1 MIYAYKN
8 RKICIDD
15 DLLLQYQKN
24 ISAFSTRTIEY
35 LLKTN
40 GGDDSMSE
48 HKIEEIVKAGMI
60 DELEFHKD
68 IPNIYKHYMY
78 LMDETD
84 VPYKEGEYE
93 RKLEDD
99 IVLLKMVIKDNL
111 ELKPDSR
118 LYQVGKKLNMI

>member
-24 ISAFSTRTIEY
+24 ISAFSARTIEY

-48 HKIEEIVKAGMI
+48 REIEEIVKAGMI

-68 IPNIYKHYMY
+68 IPNIIQ
-78 LMDETD
+78 T
-84 VPYKEGEYE
+84 
-93 RKLEDD
+93 
-99 IVLLKMVIKDNL
+99 LKNNGDL
-111 ELKPDSR
+111 
-118 LYQVGKKLNMI
+118 Q

>member
-1 MIYAYKN
+1 MDN
-8 RKICIDD
+8 
-15 DLLLQYQKN
+15 
-24 ISAFSTRTIEY
+24 SAT
-35 LLKTN
+35 
-40 GGDDSMSE
+40 D
-48 HKIEEIVKAGMI
+48 
-60 DELEFHKD
+60 
-68 IPNIYKHYMY
+68 MY